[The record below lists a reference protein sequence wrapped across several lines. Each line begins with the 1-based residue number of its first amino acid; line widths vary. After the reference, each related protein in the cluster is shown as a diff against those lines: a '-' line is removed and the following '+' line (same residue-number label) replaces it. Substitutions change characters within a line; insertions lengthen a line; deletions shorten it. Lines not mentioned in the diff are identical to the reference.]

1 MSRPTVSLII
11 PFYNRERYLQRTLQS
26 IAAQRYTNYELLLV
40 DNASTDNGVDVCLS
54 WMKVH
59 TEIQCSLFR
68 CDKHGA
74 SAARNV
80 ALRQAQG
87 QFVYFFDSDDE
98 IDPNYLHDASTL
110 FAKADLIFSSSSL
123 VFKDGRSHTRT
134 IFRHGTLRDHV
145 LCSMINT
152 QAMLARRSLFEE
164 VGGWDENLPSWNDWE
179 IAIRLFLRA
188 EQGDVRI
195 AWLSKTYHRIH
206 QHPDSITGLG
216 WAATADNIE
225 SAIDKAEK
233 LFAQRPRERRA
244 AAARRTMIA
253 AKLLRSGRLKK
264 GWRWLRR
271 ACHTDWHQALFFPYT
286 LLVDRGSWRIFR
298 SLFP

>member
-11 PFYNRERYLQRTLQS
+11 PFYNRERYLPRTLQS
-26 IAAQRYTNYELLLV
+26 IAAQCFADYELLLV
-40 DNASTDNGVDVCLS
+40 DNASTDGGAEVCRA
-54 WMKVH
+54 WMQEH
-59 TEIQCSLFR
+59 PEIVCELLYCAR
-68 CDKHGA
+68 HGA

-80 ALRQAQG
+80 ALRKARG
-87 QFVYFFDSDDE
+87 HFVYFFDSDDE
-98 IDPNYLHDASTL
+98 IDPNYLCDASAL
-110 FAKADLIFSSSSL
+110 FAEADLIFSCSAL

-179 IAIRLFLRA
+179 MAIRLFLRA
-188 EQGDVRI
+188 EKGDVRTM
-195 AWLSKTYHRIH
+195 WLSKTYHRIH

-225 SAIDKAEK
+225 PAIDKAEK
-233 LFAQRPRERRA
+233 LFAYRPRERRA